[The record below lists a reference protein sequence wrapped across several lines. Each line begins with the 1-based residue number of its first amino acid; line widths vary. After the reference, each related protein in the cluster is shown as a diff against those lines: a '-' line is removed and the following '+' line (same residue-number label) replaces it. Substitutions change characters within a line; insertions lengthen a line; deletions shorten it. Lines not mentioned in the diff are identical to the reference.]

1 MITISV
7 CVGSAC
13 HLKGSY
19 SVISALQAMI
29 AERNLSDRIE
39 LKGVFC
45 LKHCTKGVSVMI
57 DDDENSIC
65 SVTPDTVAE
74 FLENEILPKLG

>member
-19 SVISALQAMI
+19 QAIGALQQLI
-29 AERNLSDRIE
+29 EEQGLSGQVE

-45 LKHCTKGVSVMI
+45 LKHCTKGVSVTI
-57 DDDENSIC
+57 DDDESHIF
-65 SVTPDTVAE
+65 SVTAE
-74 FLENEILPKLG
+74 TASAFWEENILPKLV

>member
-1 MITISV
+1 MTTISV

-19 SVISALQAMI
+19 QVINALQQLI
-29 AERNLSDRIE
+29 AERGLADRVE

-45 LKHCTKGVSVMI
+45 LKHCTKGVSVAI
-57 DDDENSIC
+57 DDDESHIF
-65 SVTPDTVAE
+65 SVSAETASE
-74 FLENEILPKLG
+74 FLEENILPRLV